1 MTKKTNARR
10 NRHYEFSQNG
20 ITIPEFTWKYL
31 NLNAIESFL
40 YGLMFSYGTVNY
52 TLEQYC
58 KLTGVGS
65 EQTIQK
71 YLDKLVNE
79 DLIRKKVVYI
89 MTNRKRTI
97 YTNCY
102 DRNGRIS
109 DTIIEQ
115 KLEDS
120 AEKLKL
126 YYEHINPIRMKEL
139 RKRKENKRK

>member
-1 MTKKTNARR
+1 MAKKTNTQR

-20 ITIPEFTWKYL
+20 ITIPEFTWKHL
-31 NLNAIESFL
+31 NLNAIECFL
-40 YGLMFSYGTVNY
+40 YGLMFSYGTINY

-58 KLTGVGS
+58 KITGIGS

-71 YLDKLVNE
+71 YLDKLVKE

-102 DRNGRIS
+102 DRDGRIP

-126 YYEHINPIRMKEL
+126 YYKQINPIRMDKL
-139 RKRKENKRK
+139 RGRKGNN